1 MLSDPTILD
10 RVIDPQ
16 HGDFPPAVARLVLKF
31 AFPPKDRA
39 RYEKLSYKAQDGK
52 LTAKERAELQDYLN
66 VNDLL
71 IVLKAKAEASLR
83 DKSPAA

>member
-1 MLSDPTILD
+1 MLSDPAILD
-10 RVIDPQ
+10 RVIDSKR
-16 HGDFPPAVARLVLKF
+16 GDFPPAVARQILKF

-52 LTAKERAELQDYLN
+52 LTEKERAELEDYLN

-83 DKSPAA
+83 NESPAA

>member
-1 MLSDPTILD
+1 MLSDPAILD
-10 RVIDPQ
+10 RVIDSKR
-16 HGDFPPAVARLVLKF
+16 GDFPAEVARQVLKF

-39 RYEKLSYKAQDGK
+39 RYEKLSYKAQDGT
-52 LTAKERAELQDYLN
+52 LTVKERAELEDYLN

-83 DKSPAA
+83 NESPAA

>member
-1 MLSDPTILD
+1 MLTDPAILE
-10 RVIDPQ
+10 RVIDPK
-16 HGDFPPAVARLVLKF
+16 HGDFPPELARQVLKF

-39 RYEKLSYKAQDGK
+39 RYVKLSYKAQDGK
-52 LTAKERAELQDYLN
+52 LSAKEQAELQDYLN

-71 IVLKAKAEASLR
+71 IILKGKAEVSLR